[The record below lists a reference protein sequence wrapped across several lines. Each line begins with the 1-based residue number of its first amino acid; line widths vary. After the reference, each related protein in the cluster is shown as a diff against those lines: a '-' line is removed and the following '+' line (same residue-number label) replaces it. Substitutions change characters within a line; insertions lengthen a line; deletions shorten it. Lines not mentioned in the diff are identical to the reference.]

1 MITLNGRLYR
11 CPRFIIWLSLHQ
23 SSGTTTS
30 EYSFYYN
37 IYTIGHTL
45 TRKRLPVFQH
55 PYCLCWEF
63 LNESWEPLWRVG
75 TWIIFWWSLKPLIG
89 CNTCCICSINAV
101 SRAEGWGNCNLK
113 EILESWTHVYCL
125 EKNNRSLYWPTLKTR
140 QNYPSRV
147 RQANRCSL
155 QSQIFFF
162 VFHLEPRWQVQQVLT
177 HAVMLGGLQEW
188 LAVPVLYALHGVP
201 ACAWPVLHH
210 CWGSPLHPL
219 DIPVKW
225 TFLYFFGKQG
235 DAWRGSISWPRPHEA
250 SSWKDG
256 LQMQVGMVPG
266 AVYSFPMVCHC
277 FSISVEWQAIF
288 V

>member
-1 MITLNGRLYR
+1 MDPRVLLREEQQVTLLTYVENKTK
-11 CPRFIIWLSLHQ
+11 LSQ
-23 SSGTTTS
+23 
-30 EYSFYYN
+30 
-37 IYTIGHTL
+37 
-45 TRKRLPVFQH
+45 
-55 PYCLCWEF
+55 
-63 LNESWEPLWRVG
+63 
-75 TWIIFWWSLKPLIG
+75 
-89 CNTCCICSINAV
+89 
-101 SRAEGWGNCNLK
+101 
-113 EILESWTHVYCL
+113 
-125 EKNNRSLYWPTLKTR
+125 
-140 QNYPSRV
+140 
-147 RQANRCSL
+147 
-155 QSQIFFF
+155 QSQASKQVFFTITDFFF

-210 CWGSPLHPL
+210 CWGSLLHPL

-266 AVYSFPMVCHC
+266 SVYSFPMVCHC